1 MISSSL
7 DMEDVV
13 QSVTGLALR
22 HPEVDFHLFN
32 EVNGEQVV
40 DVTAVTQ
47 HGVDKRVERFCG
59 LYGNNWRRNLKV
71 FEKTSEDG
79 QMKLV
84 GLVGSEG
91 VISRNKQ
98 FIYVNKRLV
107 KRTQVHKLVSL
118 LFKR

>member
-32 EVNGEQVV
+32 EVTGEQVV
-40 DVTAVTQ
+40 NVTAVTQ
-47 HGVDKRVERFCG
+47 HGVDRRVERFCA
-59 LYGNNWRRNLKV
+59 LYGNNWRRSLKT
-71 FEKTSEDG
+71 FDKTSADG
-79 QMKLV
+79 SMKLI

-98 FIYVNKRLV
+98 FVYVNKRLV
-107 KRTQVHKLVSL
+107 KKTQVHKLVNH

>member
-13 QSVTGLALR
+13 QSVIGLALR

-32 EVNGEQVV
+32 EVTGEQLVN
-40 DVTAVTQ
+40 VTAVAQ
-47 HGVDKRVERFCG
+47 SGVDARVERFCA

-71 FEKTSEDG
+71 FSKTSDDG
-79 QMKLV
+79 AMRLI

-98 FIYVNKRLV
+98 FIYVNKRLI
-107 KRTQVHKLVSL
+107 KKTQVHKLVNQ